1 MKTNFN
7 FVQLAEVNLLSNMN
21 IKFTVEYNGTNYHG
35 WQIQKDL
42 ATVQGELKKAFEIL
56 LPDEKINLIGSGRT
70 DQGVHS
76 HGQVVSL
83 KIFKS
88 TDLRDLFKSV
98 NGIINNDIYVSD
110 FEEVDDNFNA
120 RYSAKIRIYKYY
132 ISKRYS
138 PFNQGTSWLLKSDID
153 MQLLNRCAQKLI
165 GEHNFSMLS
174 KNNPEIDNKQCIIYE
189 SIWEEYK
196 NELIY
201 TIKANRF
208 LHHMVRFIVG
218 SSVEVAQSKIK
229 YNEFVDLINNRATI
243 SPLCAPSKGLF
254 LNEVIYD

>member
-1 MKTNFN
+1 MSPDTTSRSLAREVPDSFNNFSPRLLDARDGSPTTPF
-7 FVQLAEVNLLSNMN
+7 FV
-21 IKFTVEYNGTNYHG
+21 
-35 WQIQKDL
+35 
-42 ATVQGELKKAFEIL
+42 
-56 LPDEKINLIGSGRT
+56 
-70 DQGVHS
+70 
-76 HGQVVSL
+76 
-83 KIFKS
+83 
-88 TDLRDLFKSV
+88 
-98 NGIINNDIYVSD
+98 
-110 FEEVDDNFNA
+110 
-120 RYSAKIRIYKYY
+120 
-132 ISKRYS
+132 
-138 PFNQGTSWLLKSDID
+138 
-153 MQLLNRCAQKLI
+153 
-165 GEHNFSMLS
+165 NFSMLS